1 MTVIKSIRMI
11 GMSALAA
18 GLGLLAAPVVAR
30 AQDSVFVTATG
41 NVGIGTA
48 NPGARLEVSG
58 GEVRL
63 PPGQGGTGF
72 THFNLSGNGQNY
84 IRGTTVL
91 ADTGGNVGIGTTTP
105 AAKLEVSGGEV
116 RFPAGTSAAGFT
128 HFNFSADGKNYIR
141 GTTIIADNGGNVGIG
156 TNSPVDKLQLFNSA
170 DVPTV
175 LRIESTSSGVNG
187 VSNFRAQ
194 SNTVVAHFRAHGSG
208 RTINHF
214 GVVLGGWS
222 EMVQDIGNGLL
233 VGTLNNTPIILG
245 TNNTNRLQIDGSTGA
260 VTIAG
265 DLIVNGTF
273 SNPSSRELKENFA
286 PLDPSMVLK
295 KFAQLPINEWS
306 YKSDGQKLRH
316 VGPTVEDFRSAFGLG
331 TEGQHIFPT
340 DVQGMTMVA
349 VQGLYHLVQEKD
361 AQIAELQK
369 ELREI
374 KQFLLE
380 KGN

>member
-1 MTVIKSIRMI
+1 
-11 GMSALAA
+11 
-18 GLGLLAAPVVAR
+18 
-30 AQDSVFVTATG
+30 VFVTATG
-41 NVGIGTA
+41 NVGIGTS
-48 NPGARLEVSG
+48 NPGAHLEVSG

-63 PPGQGGTGF
+63 PPGQGGIGF

-84 IRGTTVL
+84 IRGTTVI
-91 ADTGGNVGIGTTTP
+91 ADNGGNVGIGTTTP

-116 RFPAGTSAAGFT
+116 RFPAGAGAAGFT
-128 HFNFSADGKNYIR
+128 HFNFPSDGKNYIR

-156 TNSPVDKLQLFNSA
+156 TSSPVDKLQLFNSA

-222 EMVQDIGNGLL
+222 EIVQDIGNGLAI
-233 VGTLNNTPIILG
+233 GTQTSTPIILG
-245 TNNTNRLQIDGSTGA
+245 TNNTNRLQINGSTGA
-260 VTIAG
+260 VTISG
-265 DLIVNGTF
+265 DLTVNGTF
-273 SNPSSRELKENFA
+273 SNPSSRALKEGFE
-286 PLDPSMVLK
+286 PVDPRTVLDR
-295 KFAQLPINEWS
+295 FCQLPIQEWS
-306 YKSDGQKLRH
+306 YKSDNRKLRH
-316 VGPTVEDFRSAFGLG
+316 IGPTVEDFQAAFGLG
-331 TEGQHIFPT
+331 TEGQHIFPM
-340 DVQGMTMVA
+340 DVQGVTRAA
-349 VQGLYHLVQEKD
+349 VQGLYQLAQEKD
-361 AQIAELQK
+361 EQIAELQK

-374 KQFLLE
+374 KQLLLE